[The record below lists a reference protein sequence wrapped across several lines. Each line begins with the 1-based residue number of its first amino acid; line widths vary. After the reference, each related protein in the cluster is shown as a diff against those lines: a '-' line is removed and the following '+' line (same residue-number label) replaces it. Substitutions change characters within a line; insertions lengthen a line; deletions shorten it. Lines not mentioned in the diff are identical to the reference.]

1 MTGYYSISEFAKLCY
16 TTRDTLLHYDRIGIL
31 KPSFKANNGY
41 RYYSFAQYETYQIIY
56 TLRQTGLPLSTIKE
70 HMSKRTSNGLLNLLS
85 TTQQDLDKKIEHLM
99 HLKDVISH
107 ERNEMEV
114 AMQNLNKFS
123 FIDLKTQYI
132 IRIEHP
138 IYSDDTFR
146 AASLK
151 LDAEAKKM
159 DSYISYVIGVYG
171 SLKNMYKY
179 KSQAESRNMMNF
191 DGIYMRVKRRE
202 RSATSIAKGKYIVTY
217 KFFDFENESI
227 ILERAKEFA
236 AENGYEIDDE
246 LYQESFGGPFE
257 SIDDPKFLA
266 KYLFKVK
273 E

>member
-16 TTRDTLLHYDRIGIL
+16 TTRDTLLHYDKIGLL
-31 KPSFKANNGY
+31 KPSFKAKNGY
-41 RYYSFAQYETYQIIY
+41 RYYSFAQYETYKIIY
-56 TLRQTGLPLSTIKE
+56 TLRQTGLSLSTIKE
-70 HMSKRTSNGLLNLLS
+70 HMSKRTPTGLLNILS
-85 TTQQDLDKKIEHLM
+85 STQSDLDRKIKHLTD
-99 HLKDVISH
+99 LKDVISH
-107 ERNEMEV
+107 ERYEMEV
-114 AMQNLNKFS
+114 ALQNLNKFS
-123 FIDLKTQYI
+123 FIELKTQYI
-132 IRIEHP
+132 IKIEHP

-171 SLKNMYKY
+171 SLKNMYKH
-179 KSQAESRNMMNF
+179 KDSLESSDMMNF

-202 RSATSIAKGKYIVTY
+202 KGASPIAKGKYIMTY
-217 KFFDFENESI
+217 KFFNFENENI
-227 ILERAKEFA
+227 ILERAKQFA
-236 AENGYEIDDE
+236 EENGFELDDE